1 MKTNISIKNT
11 VIKHPFIIY
20 LVKFFAIFCI
30 AYYGTIAVEGLAMPG
45 NHYSSFIDNYLDYPS
60 ALRQSLL
67 QGAAFFLKLMGHNT
81 FIPDPYR
88 LQLINGSWVKLVYAC
103 LGVGVM
109 CFWLAFVM
117 ANKGKLVKK
126 ITWVLVGLVSIWL
139 INVLRITLVL
149 LANNNHAKMPLGL
162 DNHTF
167 FNILAYAAVFILMF
181 LYDKRF
187 KKKKIE
193 TIEKVLL

>member
-1 MKTNISIKNT
+1 
-11 VIKHPFIIY
+11 
-20 LVKFFAIFCI
+20 
-30 AYYGTIAVEGLAMPG
+30 MPG